1 MNLYSKS
8 FHRNNHNGILFN
20 SVLWLFL
27 FVVLLFVFSDFP
39 IEQIDLIYT
48 ISYLVTLVVPVVLSI
63 YYLIPRYLKE
73 GNNLVFII
81 LLTANILFF
90 YGINFLFH
98 NKLIDFLFPEFY
110 FVSYVDDFTSLFVFL
125 GVILFAVS
133 AKLLEDW
140 LYLNQKQKTML
151 QLELAALKNQINP
164 HFLFN
169 ALNVLYSLSIN
180 KKEETTT
187 AILNLSDIL
196 RYVIYE
202 ATDKKISIQKEV
214 ELIKSY
220 IDFEKKRNISDAR
233 IEFKYKIEKEMA
245 IFPMILLPLIENAFK
260 HGLKSGVENPYIE
273 MDLSTQENQLLFTI
287 ENNYLPMSKEDD
299 HFSGVGLE
307 NVKKQ
312 LEILYENNY
321 NFTTSSGKEI
331 YTTTLSITNL

>member
-73 GNNLVFII
+73 GKNLVFII
-81 LLTANILFF
+81 LLTANISFF

-125 GVILFAVS
+125 GVILFTIS

-140 LYLNQKQKTML
+140 LYLNQKEKTML
-151 QLELAALKNQINP
+151 QLELTALKNQINP

-233 IEFKYKIEKEMA
+233 IEFKYKIEKEMN
-245 IFPMILLPLIENAFK
+245 IYPMILLPLIENAFK

-287 ENNYLPMSKEDD
+287 ENNYLPMTKEDD
-299 HFSGVGLE
+299 HFSGVGLK

-312 LEILYENNY
+312 LEILYTNNY

>member
-73 GNNLVFII
+73 GKNLVFII
-81 LLTANILFF
+81 LLTANISFF

-110 FVSYVDDFTSLFVFL
+110 FVSYVDHITSLFVFL
-125 GVILFAVS
+125 GVILFTIS

-140 LYLNQKQKTML
+140 LYLNQKEKTML
-151 QLELAALKNQINP
+151 QLELTALKNQINP

-233 IEFKYKIEKEMA
+233 IEFKYKIEKEMN
-245 IFPMILLPLIENAFK
+245 IYPMILLPLIENAFK

-287 ENNYLPMSKEDD
+287 ENNYLPMTKEDD
-299 HFSGVGLE
+299 HFSGVGLK

-312 LEILYENNY
+312 LEILYTNNY